1 MKNNSDAETT
11 FEHITVSSGEMNY
24 LVALNGSESFKRN
37 FKLLLEHFKTF
48 ENIYNATED
57 KLKGVPGLARQSV
70 TALLKVKRQF
80 KPGLGME
87 RIQGKN
93 VRLVT
98 FWDRDYPEKLRE
110 ALLPPPLLY
119 VRGDVEYDFELSL
132 GIVGTRRASRYGRE
146 QSYRFAKELA
156 RMGFTIISGGASG
169 IDSEAHKGAIEAG
182 GKTIAVFGS
191 GIDITFPQSNE
202 NLFNRIAENGALIS
216 EFPPGSQPEPYRF
229 PVRNRIIAG
238 LSRGILVIQA
248 PERSGALITS
258 DYAMELGREIM
269 AIPDRIDNPN
279 AKGTNQLIC
288 DGASLI
294 LTIDDILGVF
304 KLVMQ
309 KREKMVSLPP
319 LDEISQRIVESI
331 GWESKHIDEI
341 AVESKIPISELSGL
355 MLRLQMDGYVKEVS
369 GKRYVRL
376 AP

>member
-1 MKNNSDAETT
+1 MDIKSNQSEPFENITISSDEL
-11 FEHITVSSGEMNY
+11 NY

-37 FKLLLEHFKTF
+37 FKRLFDHFKSF
-48 ENIYNATED
+48 KNIYNATEGS
-57 KLKGVPGLARQSV
+57 LKSIPGLAKQSV
-70 TALLKVKRQF
+70 TALLKIKNKF

-98 FWDRDYPEKLRE
+98 YWDKDYPEKLRE
-110 ALLPPPLLY
+110 AHLPPPLLY
-119 VRGDVEYDFELSL
+119 IGGDITYDYDLSI
-132 GIVGTRRASRYGRE
+132 GIVGTRRTGRYGRE
-146 QSYRFAKELA
+146 QSYKFGRDLA
-156 RMGFTIISGGASG
+156 GMGFTIISGGASG
-169 IDSEAHKGAIEAG
+169 VDSEAHKGAMDAG
-182 GKTIAVFGS
+182 GKTFAVFGS
-191 GIDITFPQSNE
+191 GIDVAFPQSNVS
-202 NLFNRIAENGALIS
+202 LFKRITENGALIS

-238 LSRGILVIQA
+238 MSRGIFVIQA
-248 PERSGALITS
+248 PLRSGALITS

-288 DGASLI
+288 DGASMI
-294 LTIDDILGVF
+294 LSIDDILGVF

-309 KREKMVSLPP
+309 KREMKLTLPP
-319 LDEISQRIVESI
+319 LEGVNKKLVETI
-331 GWESKHIDEI
+331 GWESKHIDDI

-355 MLRLQMDGYVKEVS
+355 MLKLQMDGYVKELS
-369 GKRYVRL
+369 GKRFVRL

>member
-1 MKNNSDAETT
+1 MKNNSGAETT
-11 FEHITVSSGEMNY
+11 FEHFTVSSGELNY

-37 FKLLLEHFKTF
+37 FKLLFEHFKTF

-98 FWDRDYPEKLRE
+98 FWDSDYPEKLRE

-119 VRGDVEYDFELSL
+119 VRGNVEYDFDLSL
-132 GIVGTRRASRYGRE
+132 GIVGTRRADRYGRE
-146 QSYRFAKELA
+146 QSHKFAKGLA
-156 RMGFTIISGGASG
+156 QMGFTIMSGGASG
-169 IDSEAHKGAIEAG
+169 IDSEAHKGAIESG

-238 LSRGILVIQA
+238 LSRGILVVQA

-288 DGASLI
+288 DGASMI

-309 KREKMVSLPP
+309 KREHKISLPP
-319 LDEISQRIVESI
+319 LDDLRQKIVESI
-331 GWESKHIDEI
+331 GWESKHIDDI
-341 AVESKIPISELSGL
+341 AVESKIPISQLSGL
-355 MLRLQMDGYVKEVS
+355 MLELQLDGYVKELG

>member
-1 MKNNSDAETT
+1 MDINSDANTP

-24 LVALNGSESFKRN
+24 LVALNASESFKRN
-37 FKLLLEHFKTF
+37 FNLLLGHFKTF
-48 ENIYNATED
+48 ENIYNATEGN
-57 KLKGVPGLARQSV
+57 LKGVPGLARQSV
-70 TALLKVKRQF
+70 TALLKIKRQF

-119 VRGDVEYDFELSL
+119 VIGDVVYDFELSL
-132 GIVGTRRASRYGRE
+132 GIVGTRRAGRYGRE
-146 QSYRFAKELA
+146 QSYRFARDLT
-156 RMGFTIISGGASG
+156 RLGFTIMSGGASG
-169 IDSEAHKGAIEAG
+169 IDSEAHKGAIESG

-202 NLFNRIAENGALIS
+202 QLFRRIAANGALIS

-238 LSRGILVIQA
+238 LSRGILVVQA

-279 AKGTNQLIC
+279 AKGTNQLIS
-288 DGASLI
+288 DGATMI
-294 LTIDDILGVF
+294 LTIDDILGVLN
-304 KLVMQ
+304 LVMQ
-309 KREKMVSLPP
+309 KREKKISLPP

-331 GWESKHIDEI
+331 GWESKHIDDI
-341 AVESKIPISELSGL
+341 AVESKIPISKLSGL
-355 MLRLQMDGYVKEVS
+355 MLKLQMDGYVKELA